1 MRLIDAD
8 ALADWIN
15 EQREEVTKKQ
25 VAGTRE
31 SIFTKEALVTMQRC
45 ISVFEN
51 KIKTEP
57 TAYDLNKVVEQLED
71 EQELSYAD
79 FEIYAEEH
87 GLSEDD
93 DWHHRGLGRAV
104 EIVKR
109 GGTDGKI
116 D

>member
-1 MRLIDAD
+1 MGKLIDVDLVLDNLSGRLESMKDYD
-8 ALADWIN
+8 AVKDVIN
-15 EQREEVTKKQ
+15 N
-25 VAGTRE
+25 
-31 SIFTKEALVTMQRC
+31 M
-45 ISVFEN
+45 
-51 KIKTEP
+51 P
-57 TAYDLNKVVEQLED
+57 TAYDVDKVVEQLKD

-109 GGTDGKI
+109 GGVD
-116 D
+116 DNPNSNNDYRPDM